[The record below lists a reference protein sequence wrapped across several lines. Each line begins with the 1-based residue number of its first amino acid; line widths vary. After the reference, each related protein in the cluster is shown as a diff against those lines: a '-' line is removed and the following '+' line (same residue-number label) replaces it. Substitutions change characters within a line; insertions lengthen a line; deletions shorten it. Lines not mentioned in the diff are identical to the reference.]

1 MDFFQR
7 RKVLRSVSA
16 TDLIPYKLY
25 GEEEIGNG
33 TVSILYPRF
42 KNIYLSRIFDPGRR
56 KPFIPIRLDAKGS
69 AVWNK
74 IDGRLTSGAIIG
86 EITTEKPELFPTPDN
101 ATMQILKF
109 ISLLYQQKYISFR
122 QIG

>member
-1 MDFFQR
+1 MNFLQR

-16 TDLIPYKLY
+16 TDLIPFKLY
-25 GEEEIGNG
+25 GEEDHGDG

-42 KNIYLSRIFDPGRR
+42 KNIYFSRLFDPGRR
-56 KPFIPIRLDAKGS
+56 KPFIPIRLDTKGS
-69 AVWNK
+69 AVWKK
-74 IDGRLTSGAIIG
+74 IDGLRNSGAIID
-86 EITTEKPELFPTPDN
+86 ELTTGQPALFIAPDN
-101 ATMQILKF
+101 ATSQILKF